1 MNRAGACRIR
11 FIAATLLVA
20 MSAAA
25 FAALAAQRD
34 VPVIVGEQEDLDACG
49 SWAEVSGLN
58 PKGDGFLAV
67 RGGPGTD
74 HALRDRLREGDGF
87 FVCGMSSDGTSRN
100 GAWMAIVYPRAGQ
113 TADACE
119 VSGTVPK
126 AHAYRGPCASGWV
139 NAAWVRILAG

>member
-1 MNRAGACRIR
+1 MNSAGVCRLH
-11 FIAATLLVA
+11 FTAAALLVA
-20 MSAAA
+20 VSAAA
-25 FAALAAQRD
+25 FAAVAAQRD

-87 FVCGMSSDGTSRN
+87 FVCGMSSN
-100 GAWMAIVYPRAGQ
+100 GKWLAIVYPRAGQ

-119 VSGTVPK
+119 VSGAVPK